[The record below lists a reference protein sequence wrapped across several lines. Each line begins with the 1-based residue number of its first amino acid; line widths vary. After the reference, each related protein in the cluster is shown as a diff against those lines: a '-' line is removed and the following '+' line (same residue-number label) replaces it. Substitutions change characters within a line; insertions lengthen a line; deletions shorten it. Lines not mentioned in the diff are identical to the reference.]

1 MGRPVRAEVVPKR
14 NENIEKLI
22 KRFIKKV
29 KKAGIMEEL
38 RDRRYYEKPSVNRNK
53 KNRRIKAIHKKQR
66 EENESKKLIRKR

>member
-1 MGRPVRAEVVPKR
+1 MGRPVRAEVESRR
-14 NENIEKLI
+14 NESAERLI

-38 RDRRYYEKPSVNRNK
+38 RDRKYYEKPSVTRNK
-53 KNRRIKAIHKKQR
+53 EKRRIKAIHKKQR